1 MLSVLEADSNSQ
13 SDIGGTAES
22 ERFRAELAESRIA
35 EWSMSDGC
43 STGKKCSANALVM
56 MEGSVVAAPLTVSSE
71 GTGMDFDFP
80 EKEARIL
87 NVSPGDA
94 RARKSAHALLLA
106 GRRAR

>member
-1 MLSVLEADSNSQ
+1 
-13 SDIGGTAES
+13 
-22 ERFRAELAESRIA
+22 
-35 EWSMSDGC
+35 
-43 STGKKCSANALVM
+43 
-56 MEGSVVAAPLTVSSE
+56 
-71 GTGMDFDFP
+71 MDFDFP